1 MLDNLKQLAEKWKRL
16 DSKTKII
23 YAIIAI
29 VLIITLVLSLTAGGD
44 GKSVSATDLSNTD
57 YYSEISGA
65 ADTDG
70 SGYDAAM
77 SSTDADSGGV
87 VYGENYSSRDEVAAY
102 ISTYGELPF
111 NYITKNE
118 AKALGWKDEY
128 DTVAQAAPGM
138 SIGGDK
144 FGNYEGLLPEKD
156 GRQYYECDIDYTSGN
171 RNAKRI
177 IYSNDGLV
185 FYTDDHYESFVQ
197 YNPETG
203 TWK

>member
-16 DSKTKII
+16 DSRTKII

-57 YYSEISGA
+57 YYGEISGT

-70 SGYDAAM
+70 NGYDAAM

-87 VYGENYSSRDEVAAY
+87 VYGESYSSRDEVAAY

>member
-16 DSKTKII
+16 DSRTKII

-44 GKSVSATDLSNTD
+44 GRSVSATDLSNTD
-57 YYSEISGA
+57 YYGEISGT

-70 SGYDAAM
+70 NGYDAAM

-87 VYGENYSSRDEVAAY
+87 VYGESYSSRDEVAAY